1 MLEPLRA
8 LVSQRAVMCTR
19 ILCALLALASTT
31 AYGQNDGLT
40 LDTAIYQATNR
51 SAAIQASQ
59 SSVLA
64 STHAAVKADQLPDPM
79 LKAGVDNLP
88 INGPDRYSLTDCRH
102 SSSP

>member
-8 LVSQRAVMCTR
+8 LVSQRAVMRTR
-19 ILCALLALASTT
+19 VLCALLALASTT

-40 LDTAIYQATNR
+40 LDTALYQATNR

-64 STHAAVKADQLPDPM
+64 STPAAVTADHFPDPM
-79 LKAGVDNLP
+79 LKDGTDNLP
-88 INGPDRYSLTDCRH
+88 TTATDRYPPNTHLIN
-102 SSSP
+102 PP